1 MNAPD
6 HPVVE
11 RERWLHARLQLLDE
25 EKALLRAQDE
35 LARRRRALP
44 WVRVETPYVFDTT
57 VGPRTLADLFDGRRQ
72 LIVQHFMLGPGWDEG
87 CPSCSFMADHTDGM
101 APHLAA
107 RDIAFVAVSRAP
119 LAEIERFRRRM
130 GWRFRWV
137 SSFGN
142 TFNGDWH
149 VSFAPEEVA
158 SGEVAY
164 NYTRQAFPHTEAPGV
179 SVFVRDDD
187 GTVFHSYSTYGR
199 GVEVMMGAYRLMDL
213 TPAGRGERDV
223 PHKMEWVRH
232 HDRYE
237 AAPAAA
243 SACCHAPLST

>member
-1 MNAPD
+1 MNAPA
-6 HPVVE
+6 HAIVA
-11 RERWLHARLQLLDE
+11 RERWLHERLQLLDE
-25 EKALLRAQDE
+25 EKALMRAQDA

-44 WVRVETPYVFDTT
+44 WVRVDTPYVFDTPD
-57 VGPRTLADLFDGRRQ
+57 GPRALGDLFDGRSQ
-72 LIVQHFMLGPGWDEG
+72 LIVQHFMLGPGWAEG
-87 CPSCSFMADHTDGM
+87 CSSCSYMADHVDGM
-101 APHLAA
+101 TVHLAA

-149 VSFAPEEVA
+149 VSFAPEEVR
-158 SGEVAY
+158 SGEVVY

-179 SVFVRDDD
+179 SVFARDGD
-187 GTVFHSYSTYGR
+187 GAVFHTYSTYGR
-199 GVEVMMGAYRLMDL
+199 GVEVMMGAYPMMDL
-213 TPAGRGERDV
+213 TPNGRGERDV

-232 HDRYE
+232 HDRYGD
-237 AAPAAA
+237 APTP
-243 SACCHAPLST
+243 ACCHAPLST